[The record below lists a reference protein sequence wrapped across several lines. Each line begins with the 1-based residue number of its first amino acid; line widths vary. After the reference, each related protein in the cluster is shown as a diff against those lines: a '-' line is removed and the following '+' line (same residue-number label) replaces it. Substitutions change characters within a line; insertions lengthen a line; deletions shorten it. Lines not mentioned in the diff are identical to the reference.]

1 MPTANVNH
9 RIESNGTRCKSASIA
24 YGSAWELVL
33 EIIQVHQYQEGV
45 SGAAVAIGQRGPLV
59 RLRL

>member
-1 MPTANVNH
+1 VPTANVNH

-33 EIIQVHQYQEGV
+33 DMIQVHQDQEDTSG
-45 SGAAVAIGQRGPLV
+45 GAAAIGQRGPLV